1 MDDTQVQCPTFNST
15 ELLEDGSRQD
25 VTLIT
30 YQRHKH
36 DLYEVMS
43 DIIEIFYHQRSTK
56 ILEIIQQ
63 AKSIESRLSTWL
75 SGLPPELR
83 LTSFK
88 PGPSESDVPET
99 LRIFR
104 VQSLALQILYYNAQ
118 IMLYR
123 PFLTPRQ
130 KGPDHRFR
138 PHGIPSVVG
147 DTVVEAVD
155 LAFYQTCR
163 SECFAAAI
171 RTASLIEF
179 QDILRWSGRTPV
191 APFIGMHS
199 FTAGSVLCLFAVA
212 CPLTATAQK
221 SKKGLGNLIK
231 MLRIMNSP
239 TKLCEQS
246 AGFAKDFLQLVL
258 SEEMRVLTSENLPD
272 LGDDTGGCRASSSAN
287 INQSESLDILGRST
301 SRAGP
306 HANSD
311 ETSIPGLTA
320 GQDSTEVDRLMF
332 DSQVPFP
339 LDYDPSQ
346 RIDAFED
353 AVTALQSGELS
364 L

>member
-1 MDDTQVQCPTFNST
+1 MFNST
-15 ELLEDGSRQD
+15 ELLEDGTRQD

-36 DLYEVMS
+36 DLYEIMS
-43 DIIEIFYHQRSTK
+43 DIIEIFYHQRSQK
-56 ILEIIQQ
+56 VLEIIQQ
-63 AKSIESRLSTWL
+63 AKSIEQRLGSWM

-88 PGPSESDVPET
+88 PGTSESDVPET

-130 KGPDHRFR
+130 KSPDHRFR

-147 DTVVEAVD
+147 DTAVEDVD

-163 SECFAAAI
+163 RECFAAAI
-171 RTASLIEF
+171 KTASMIEY
-179 QDILRWSGRTPV
+179 QDILRWSSRTPV

-212 CPLTATAQK
+212 CPLTATAQE

-231 MLRIMNSP
+231 ILRIMNSP

-272 LGDDTGGCRASSSAN
+272 LGDDGGGGGCRASASAD
-287 INQSESLDILGRST
+287 ISQSESLDILGPST
-301 SRAGP
+301 SRAGL
-306 HANSD
+306 HANGD

-320 GQDSTEVDRLMF
+320 RQDSTEVDRPMF
-332 DSQVPFP
+332 DSQIPFP
-339 LDYDPSQ
+339 LDYDSGQ

-353 AVTALQSGELS
+353 AVTALQSGELC